1 MLLLILFIDLAENI
15 SVNLKEMLGF
25 FFIFET
31 LIKKYINNILQFNLI
46 CSCSV

>member
-1 MLLLILFIDLAENI
+1 MLLLILFIDLAEKYI
-15 SVNLKEMLGF
+15 SQFKRNAGF